1 MKNTR
6 WKQSFAK
13 AAMLFGLAGSLL
25 MPLSVQATE
34 TEESMQE
41 AVTTQ
46 VSKNVTKK
54 ITKKNTDITMDVVC
68 GIDGVAVYDNP
79 MLIQVTVKSS
89 KDFNG
94 YIKVAPERNYG
105 EKIVA
110 YGEDISIAAGTAKTF
125 SFVVGNQNNEG
136 RFSVALLDEKDKVVY
151 SESDSVYLEGMGN
164 SVYMGVMSDD
174 FSSMAYFD
182 AASVDYAGYE
192 QQVNLLE
199 LSKDNFPEDSDAI
212 GMMAY
217 LLIDN
222 YDTAQLSDRQ
232 YTALKDWVKEGGVLL
247 VALGANYQNVL
258 HRFDD
263 DFLSGTLGTVSKKNV
278 SWNIETEK
286 ITLNAV
292 DSMEFSLDGG
302 EPLDSFAEDGTVY
315 KKEIGSGM
323 VVVLPYDLGMEPFVS
338 FDKRKEVVTK
348 LLKESTGAQTI
359 SRMAGNTSSYYYY
372 YNSSDIATV
381 MNDSKKPSALLFGFI
396 LIAYVVFVGPV
407 LYLILKKYNK
417 REKIWI
423 AIPITAAACTVVIFL
438 FSTIYRVRKPMI
450 NSFSVIQL
458 GEGSKEEKVYTN
470 IICPKAKDYSLM
482 LEEGYGNVMA
492 QINYS
497 YNIFSGYE
505 KDEEGSY
512 DMMVKK
518 KNDGIELCLHNSEA
532 FQEKNFTMSCTSPND
547 LGSIDLDI
555 HCYTK
560 GFGGTVTNHMNCD
573 LSNVVVNFEDHF
585 YMIDSLKKG
594 ESAKI
599 DESKLIEAQTYD
611 SFSDVMGLN
620 NLVFTKIAR
629 ETDLKKYRHLEMN
642 RFMENYYVKKDIYQQ
657 GCVWADI
664 GSYTP
669 KLTKEGSVKQ
679 YGGGV
684 VYVPFSGEYED
695 VSSSYCPDI
704 DTVMIASDGD
714 FDPIEKY
721 IYSGIVTATYSFED
735 YPDITTL
742 ENLDYNQTG
751 NGVTY
756 SSVYAYNADTG
767 NYDSIFTDSAVLTGE
782 EFKKYVVGNVL
793 LLRFESGS
801 NDVAYMPR
809 ISARGD
815 E

>member
-6 WKQSFAK
+6 WKPGIAR
-13 AAMLFGLAGSLL
+13 AAILLVLAGGLL
-25 MPLSVQATE
+25 APLSVQATE
-34 TEESMQE
+34 AET
-41 AVTTQ
+41 TTQ
-46 VSKNVTKK
+46 EQMTTQASQNVTKK
-54 ITKKNTDITMDVVC
+54 ITKKNTDITMNVVC
-68 GIDGVAVYDNP
+68 GIDGVAIYDNP
-79 MLIQVTVKSS
+79 MQIQITVKSA

-94 YIKVAPERNYG
+94 YIRIAPEKNYD
-105 EKIVA
+105 EERIVA
-110 YGEDISIAAGTAKTF
+110 YGEDISLAAGTEKTF
-125 SFVVGNQNNEG
+125 SFIVGSQNNEG
-136 RFSVALLDEKDKVVY
+136 RFSIALLNEKDKVVY
-151 SESDSVYLEGMGN
+151 SESDTVVLGGMGE
-164 SVYMGVMSDD
+164 SVYMGIMSDD
-174 FSSMAYFD
+174 FSGMSYFD

-199 LSKDNFPEDSDAI
+199 LTKDNFPEDSSAI
-212 GMMAY
+212 GMMSY

-222 YDTAQLSDRQ
+222 YDTAQLSDKQ
-232 YTALKDWVKEGGVLL
+232 YATLKNWVREGGVLL

-278 SWNIETEK
+278 SWDLETETV
-286 ITLNAV
+286 TLNAV

-302 EPLDSFAEDGTVY
+302 EPLDSFAEDGMVY
-315 KKEIGSGM
+315 KKESGSGA

-338 FDKRKEVVTK
+338 FDNRKEVVTK
-348 LLKESTGAQTI
+348 LLQASAGTQTVN
-359 SRMAGNTSSYYYY
+359 RMSGYANIYANF
-372 YNSSDIATV
+372 YNASDIATV
-381 MNDSKKPSALLFGFI
+381 MNDSPKPSTLLFGLI
-396 LIAYVVFVGPV
+396 LIVYVVFVGPV

-423 AIPITAAACTVVIFL
+423 AIPITAFVCTVVIFL
-438 FSTIYRVRKPMI
+438 LSTIYRVRKPMI

-470 IICPKAKDYSLM
+470 IICPKAKDYSLV

-492 QINYS
+492 QTNYS
-497 YNIFSGYE
+497 YYLFDSYSQDE
-505 KDEEGSY
+505 KDSY

-518 KNDGIELCLHNSEA
+518 KNDGIELSLHNTEA
-532 FQEKNFTMSCTSPND
+532 FQEKNLTMSCTSAND

-573 LSNVVVNFEDHF
+573 LSNVVVNFENHF
-585 YMIDSLKKG
+585 YMIDTLKKG
-594 ESAKI
+594 ESAEI
-599 DESKLIEAQTYD
+599 DENKLIPVQTYD
-611 SFSDVMGLN
+611 SFSDVMGMSNLILRKRN
-620 NLVFTKIAR
+620 NDKM
-629 ETDLKKYRHLEMN
+629 KYRHLEIN
-642 RFMENYYVKKDIYQQ
+642 RFMENNYVKKDIYQQ

-664 GSYTP
+664 GSYVP
-669 KLTKEGSVKQ
+669 NLTQSSVKQ

-695 VSSSYCPDI
+695 VSASYCPDI
-704 DTVMIASDGD
+704 DTVMVASDGD
-714 FDPIEKY
+714 FDPVEKY
-721 IYSGIVTATYSFED
+721 IYSGVVTATYSFEE

-742 ENLDYNQTG
+742 ENLNYNQTPD
-751 NGVTY
+751 NGGRY

-767 NYDSIFTDSAVLTGE
+767 NYDQIFTDSAVLGGD

-793 LLRFESGS
+793 LLRFESAS
-801 NDVAYMPR
+801 NDATYMPR